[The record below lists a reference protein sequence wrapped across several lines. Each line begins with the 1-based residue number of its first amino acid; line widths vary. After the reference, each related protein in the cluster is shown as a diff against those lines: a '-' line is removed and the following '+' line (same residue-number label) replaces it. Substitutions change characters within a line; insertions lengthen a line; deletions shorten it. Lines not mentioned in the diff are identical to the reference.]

1 MSSIQYYNT
10 HSKAFYQRTVDA
22 NLSAVYEKFVQA
34 LGSSGHI
41 LDAGCGVGRDS
52 QFFRSQGYTTVAFDG
67 SEEMVRLATESLGE
81 NVFQMRFRDM
91 AFSKEFDGVWACA
104 SLLHVPYDEL
114 RSVMEKVHASIKPG
128 GIFYAS
134 FKYGDTHRAVDER
147 DFYDQNEETI
157 APYLEGLFA
166 PISIW
171 ESADTRVQAASPRQ
185 SWLNIL
191 CRAI

>member
-34 LGSSGHI
+34 LGFSGHI
-41 LDAGCGVGRDS
+41 LDAGCGIGRDS
-52 QFFRSQGYTTVAFDG
+52 RFFRSQGYTTVAFDG

-81 NVFQMRFRDM
+81 NVFQMLFQDM
-91 AFSKEFDGVWACA
+91 AFSKEFDGIWACA

-114 RSVMEKVHASIKPG
+114 RSVMKKIHASIKPG